1 MIAKLAFK
9 NVISKIWRTLATV
22 VAVAISIAAV
32 FLILSFKSAIYDYI
46 SRNSI
51 ANTGTE
57 YGVHIKYSPNGDKTI
72 TIDAARAHEE
82 VEDVSPSLEFYWL
95 FNDEYVSLRGFQ
107 EGKLDSL
114 NEVIPM
120 YGSMDD
126 IKNVDDVIIS
136 YTTAKYFNL
145 RLGDCFTFVSTKN
158 VPYKFEVK
166 VIAEDEGYFGGR
178 GIPVVLANVKGISR
192 IIIGSE
198 TEIYN
203 NLYIKAKPG
212 VSNSDLV
219 KILAQDPKF
228 ENLIVEESINYEK
241 IEQNATNFSATV
253 QIVGVAVMILAV
265 FGIAIILL
273 LSTNEKRDYI
283 AKLSII
289 GASKKQIAGIFLI
302 ELAITG
308 LLGVI
313 VGVGFATGLHAVVLF
328 ALAGTLKTFKIVA
341 WKLIVSLIVGFILTM
356 VFGSYPML
364 KAFRGTIRDNVV
376 DSGKKTPLTYIVPIG
391 LAVLTAITFILG
403 FTVRPLYGIMGILS
417 LVLIILLLAV
427 LMPIV
432 LKLCVKP
439 FAKHKDTKAPLK
451 LAAIA
456 VTRNKQTVS
465 AGRLLS
471 VGLVAIML
479 MFAIWKMTTS
489 VFTGYMNDF
498 KNIVFVT
505 NTTQDDVPVLSQTEG
520 VDRVFQV
527 YWGEVKISYN
537 GGSKEKGTRL
547 IGSKEVID
555 AFDFSFITPKE
566 VVMQRLDEDGYVF
579 IDKSMQRLYNIRE
592 GEEVNITLDG
602 KTKTVKVGGI
612 LSSTLFTGNYLV
624 MGPKTL
630 LDTFGAKTNNTM
642 ITTKSDTTPQNVVNI
657 IRSKY
662 AGEHN
667 YYAAA
672 LIDMFKFDISFLNN
686 VFAMIGI
693 LAGIILIMIAVSLS
707 SSDMVAHGI
716 RITEREMLM
725 CAGMSKKMLF
735 KSELLE
741 HFLVAI
747 ITFVIS
753 VATVFALFAALLNA
767 IALFGLYFE
776 IAWPIFIQNLWV
788 IVVVGFALCAYY
800 SLIPLIFA
808 YKKGYKLRAR

>member
-1 MIAKLAFK
+1 MIAKLAYK

-57 YGVHIKYSPNGDKTI
+57 YGVHIRYSPNGDKTI

-114 NEVIPM
+114 NEVKPM

-136 YTTAKYFNL
+136 YSTAQYFNL
-145 RLGDCFTFVSTKN
+145 HLGDHFTFVGTNN
-158 VPYKFEVK
+158 VSYMFEIK

-178 GIPVVLANVKGISR
+178 GIPVVLTNVKGISR
-192 IIIGSE
+192 IIIGAE
-198 TEIYN
+198 TEVYN
-203 NLYIKAKPG
+203 NLYIKAKSG
-212 VSNSDLV
+212 VSNRDLV
-219 KILAQDPKF
+219 RILADDPKF
-228 ENLIVEESINYEK
+228 ENLIVEESINYDK

-313 VGVGFATGLHAVVLF
+313 VGVGFASGLHAVVLY

-341 WKLIVSLIVGFILTM
+341 WKMIVSLVVGFILTM
-356 VFGSYPML
+356 VFGSYPMF
-364 KAFRGTIRDNVV
+364 KAFKGTIRDNVV
-376 DSGKKTPLTYIVPIG
+376 DSSKKTPFTYIFPIG
-391 LAVLTAITFILG
+391 LAVLTAVTFILG

-427 LMPIV
+427 LIPMI

-439 FAKHKDTKAPLK
+439 FAKNKNVKAPLR
-451 LAAIA
+451 LAAIG

-489 VFTGYMNDF
+489 VFVGYMNDF

-527 YWGEVKISYN
+527 FWGEAKISYKED
-537 GGSKEKGTRL
+537 SKEKGTRL
-547 IGSKEVID
+547 IGSKEILD
-555 AFDFSFITPKE
+555 AFDFTYITPRE
-566 VVMQRLDEDGYVF
+566 VVMQRIEEDGYVF
-579 IDKSMQRLYNIRE
+579 IDKSMQKLYDIHE
-592 GEEVNITLDG
+592 GDEVKITVEG
-602 KTKTVKVGGI
+602 KQRSIKIGGI
-612 LSSTLFTGNYLV
+612 LSSTMFTGNYIII
-624 MGPKTL
+624 GPKAL

-707 SSDMVAHGI
+707 SSDMVAHSI

-735 KSELLE
+735 KSELIE
-741 HFLVAI
+741 HFLVAAI
-747 ITFVIS
+747 AFVVS

-776 IAWPIFIQNLWV
+776 IAWTSFIQNLWV
-788 IVVVGFALCAYY
+788 VVVVGFALCAYY
-800 SLIPLIFA
+800 ALIPLVFA